1 MLKGLGVTL
10 KYFFRPKVTE
20 LYPEVKPK
28 LPPSVKSCFRL
39 DPEKCIACGI
49 CANACPNRVITLKTE
64 KDENNKKRLTDYEM
78 NLQYCLYCG
87 LCEESCPKKAIEI
100 DQDFELAAYNRQ
112 NTKRKMYQA
121 SRENNSGAE
130 GKDDQ
135 EEKAD
140 KGGSD
145 A

>member
-1 MLKGLGVTL
+1 MFGEGLLKGLGVTL
-10 KYFFRPKVTE
+10 GYYFQRKVTE

-49 CANACPNRVITLKTE
+49 CANACPNKVITVNSE
-64 KDENNKKRLTDYEM
+64 KDENNKKRLSGYEM

-87 LCEESCPKKAIEI
+87 LCAESCPTNAILI
-100 DQDFELAAYNRQ
+100 DQNFELAAFTREKTKQ
-112 NTKRKMYQA
+112 NMFQLPRTNPPGTA
-121 SRENNSGAE
+121 AE
-130 GKDDQ
+130 
-135 EEKAD
+135 AT
-140 KGGSD
+140 KGGTE

>member
-1 MLKGLGVTL
+1 LLKGLGVTL
-10 KYFFRPKVTE
+10 KYFFKPKVTE

-49 CANACPNRVITLKTE
+49 CAKACPNNVITVGTE

-87 LCEESCPKKAIEI
+87 LCEESCPTKAILI
-100 DQDFELAAYNRQ
+100 DQDFELSAYTRE
-112 NTKRKMYQA
+112 NTKKKMYQKC
-121 SRENNSGAE
+121 RVNTPDAE
-130 GKDDQ
+130 GEGDK
-135 EEKAD
+135 KD